1 MKGIIFNTV
10 ERIVI
15 EAHGEDAWDDLL
27 EMAGV
32 DGNYHSMGNYD
43 DKDILALVG
52 AAAKMLDKPPGD
64 VTLWLGEKAMAIFHE
79 SWPEL
84 FKPYAGCI
92 EFITQLNEIIHP
104 EVHKLYPGADTPVF
118 TYLQVTPSSLTMQ
131 YDSAR
136 KLCMFAEGLIL
147 GTAAVYKQ
155 KLTVKQTAC
164 VHRNDDACIF
174 KIDVV

>member
-1 MKGIIFNTV
+1 MKGVIFNTV
-10 ERIVI
+10 ERIVT

-27 EMAGV
+27 EMAGL
-32 DGNYHSMGNYD
+32 DGNYHSMGNYE

-52 AAAKMLDKPPGD
+52 AASKMLDKPPAD

-84 FKPYAGCI
+84 FKPYSNCI
-92 EFITQLNEIIHP
+92 EFLTQLNEIIHP
-104 EVHKLYPGADTPVF
+104 EVHKLYPGAITPVF
-118 TYLQVTPSSLTMQ
+118 TYLEVSRSSLTMQ
-131 YDSAR
+131 YDSER

-147 GTAAVYKQ
+147 GAGTVYKQ
-155 KLTVKQTAC
+155 QIKVTQATC
-164 VHRNDDACIF
+164 VHRNDDICTF